1 MKRPAIPQPLERQ
14 VKMEAGHRCAIP
26 ACRQTPVEL
35 AHIIPWKEVKE
46 HTFENLIALCPTC
59 HTRYDRGEIDRK
71 SVRQYK
77 ANLSILNG
85 RYSDLERRVLSY
97 FARQPDLEEIW
108 IHQALEILL
117 MYLLQDGLIV
127 RDQSLKSLLSKAE
140 VPYQITPK
148 GKEFVERWLEAKELE

>member
-1 MKRPAIPQPLERQ
+1 MRRPAIPQPLERQ

-26 ACRQTPVEL
+26 TCRQTPVEL
-35 AHIIPWKEVKE
+35 AHILPWKDVKE

-71 SVRQYK
+71 SMQQYK

-85 RYSDLERRVLSY
+85 RYGDLERRVLSY
-97 FARQPDLEEIW
+97 FARRPDMEEIW

-117 MYLLQDGLIV
+117 TYLLQDGLVV
-127 RDQSLKSLLSKAE
+127 RSQDFKSLFSKAE
-140 VPYQITPK
+140 VPYRITPK
-148 GKEFVERWLEAKELE
+148 GREFVGRWLEARELE